1 MKQIDLFTMQ
11 RISELQVKIKKASED
26 YYNGTESMSNF
37 EYDKLY
43 DELKKLEDEYDLDV
57 RVTSSVGASVEKDTP
72 LQKVTHEYEAKSLGK
87 TKSVD
92 DLIREQSRTIDG
104 DNGFT
109 CLSWKLDGC
118 TVQLTYEKGKLVLAS
133 TRGDGKIG
141 QDITENSKFIEGIP
155 QTIPT
160 ALEKLVVRGEALMSY
175 AEFDRVNINGQ
186 FANPRNLASATITAL
201 DKNLLKDRKIN
212 FMAFELVDGSV
223 NENIELQ
230 GKFSNRLNWL
240 STQGFGVVP
249 HEVVKVSDLKEK
261 IEEWSKLE
269 KINAL
274 GFPVDGLVVA
284 YDNLERTK
292 NLTGTEH
299 HPSLTKAMAFKW
311 QDETVKTTLRN
322 IEWSPSRTGLLNPV
336 AVFDTVDLC
345 GTKVSRASLHNLSYI
360 EGLNLKIGD
369 NITVYKANMI
379 IPQGAENLAK
389 DKGNIMDFSEINC
402 PCCKNKAKIEDNNGT
417 KTLVCEN
424 EKCLA
429 KELGTFTRF
438 VDKHGMNIEG
448 LSEKTILTLM
458 EKGFLTELS
467 DLYKLKDKPEIAD
480 LEGFGEKSF
489 KNLVDAIEKSKST
502 DTEHFLYACGIENI
516 GRGQLK
522 DILGFVKEHYDTD
535 LSKYHNPDGS
545 YDLIGTLMLMQN
557 DNFDFTKIDG
567 IGEVLAKNFSDF
579 IEKEF
584 NIPYEMGMSG
594 KFSDCLPYTTFTD
607 KKIEQNKDLPL
618 SGKTFVI
625 TGSLENFNNRDEM
638 ISYIES
644 LGGKVSGS
652 VSKNTDYLINNDV
665 ESTSGK
671 NKKAKDLGIPVIS
684 ENDFLNKFKA
694 EEKTDIEMER

>member
-57 RVTSSVGASVEKDTP
+57 RVTSSVGASVEKEMG

-160 ALEKLVVRGEALMSY
+160 TLEKLVVRGEALMSY

-230 GKFSNRLNWL
+230 GKFSNRLDWL
-240 STQGFGVVP
+240 TTQGFGVVP

-261 IEEWSKLE
+261 IEEWSKPE

-311 QDETVKTTLRN
+311 QDETVKTTLRD

-379 IPQGAENLAK
+379 IPQVAENLDK
-389 DKGNIMDFSEINC
+389 DKGSVMDFNEINC
-402 PCCKNKAKIEDNNGT
+402 PCCKNKAKVENNNGT

-489 KNLVDAIEKSKST
+489 KNLIDAIEKSKFT

-535 LSKYHNPDGS
+535 LNKYHNPDGS

-584 NIPYEMGMSG
+584 SIPYEMGMSG
-594 KFSDCLPYTTFTD
+594 KFADCLPYTTFTD
-607 KKIEQNKDLPL
+607 KKLEQNKDLPL

-694 EEKTDIEMER
+694 EERTDIEIER